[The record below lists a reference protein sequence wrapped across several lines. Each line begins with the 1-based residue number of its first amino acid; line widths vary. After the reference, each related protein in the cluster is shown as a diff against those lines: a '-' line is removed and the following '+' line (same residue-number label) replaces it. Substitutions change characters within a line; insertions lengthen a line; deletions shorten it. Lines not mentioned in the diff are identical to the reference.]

1 MTNITPNRGFLLIEL
16 IKPERTTKQG
26 LILTESI
33 HEEPMNG
40 KVLAIGNQTVLAGA
54 VIAYPPQFENHKV
67 EVGDIIIFKART
79 HHEIRE
85 TLGDNQLA
93 FLEFGNVLGL
103 EIEEE
108 KKE

>member
-1 MTNITPNRGFLLIEL
+1 MSKILPNRGWLLIEI
-16 IKPERTTKQG
+16 IKPERKTKAG

-54 VIAYPPQFENHKV
+54 VVAYPPQFLERKV
-67 EVGDIIIFKART
+67 EVGDTIIFKART

-85 TLGDNQLA
+85 TLGDEQRA
-93 FLEFGNVLGL
+93 FVEFINVLG
-103 EIEEE
+103 IEVKEE
-108 KKE
+108 NE